1 MLRALARP
9 LERCLGSRASG
20 DGLLWQSELRP
31 HAGGDYS
38 IAVVQANSRLE
49 DQSQVFTSSSATYVG
64 VYDGHGGPEASRFV
78 NRHLFPYMHK
88 FAREHGGLSV
98 DVIKKAFK
106 ETEEEFC
113 GMVKRSLPT
122 KPQMATVGSCCLVG
136 AISNDT
142 LYVANLGDSRAVLG
156 SVVSGDD
163 SNKGA
168 VAERLSTDHNVAVEE
183 VRKEVKALNP
193 DDSQIVIYT
202 RGVWRIKGIIQV
214 SRSIGDVYL
223 KKPEYYRDPIFQ
235 RHGNPIPLRRPAM
248 TAEPSIIVR
257 KLKPQDLFLI
267 FASDGLWEHLSDET
281 AVEIVLKHPR
291 TGIARR
297 LVRAA
302 LEEAAKK
309 REMRYGD
316 IKKIAKGIRRHF
328 HDDISVVVVYLDQK
342 KTSSSNGKLVQQG
355 GITAPPDIYSLHS
368 DEAEQR
374 RKSKT
379 MSVTLSVA
387 DAVWSNIEST
397 GSVTEEQLSILH
409 LLFGKNLEKATRIID
424 KRGVKK
430 ISGLPSGRSIFQVVG
445 ESQKREEYLCFPGD
459 YCGCYSFFYDVVSRG
474 EHQCCKHQLA
484 ARLASSLGTYSEIEV
499 SDDHL
504 ALMLSKI

>member
-1 MLRALARP
+1 MLRALVRP
-9 LERCLGSRASG
+9 LERCLGTRASG

-88 FAREHGGLSV
+88 LENEHGGLSA

-113 GMVKRSLPT
+113 HMVKRSLPM
-122 KPQMATVGSCCLVG
+122 KPQMATVGSCCLFG
-136 AISNDT
+136 AISNGT

-156 SVVSGDD
+156 RVVVAGDGGNN
-163 SNKGA
+163 SKVA
-168 VAERLSTDHNVAVEE
+168 AAAAERLSTDHNVAVEE

-193 DDSQIVIYT
+193 DDSQIVLYT

-223 KKPEYYRDPIFQ
+223 KKPEFYRDPIFQ
-235 RHGNPIPLRRPAM
+235 QHGNPVPLRRPAM

-257 KLKPQDLFLI
+257 KLKPEDLFLI
-267 FASDGLWEHLSDET
+267 FASDGLWEHLSDEA

-291 TGIARR
+291 TGIAQK

-316 IKKIAKGIRRHF
+316 IKKIARGVRRHF
-328 HDDISVVVVYLDQK
+328 HDDISVIVVYLDQHK
-342 KTSSSNGKLVQQG
+342 SASSKRKVLKQG
-355 GITAPPDIYSLHS
+355 GITAPPDIYSLHA
-368 DEAEQR
+368 DEAEQNR
-374 RKSKT
+374 
-379 MSVTLSVA
+379 
-387 DAVWSNIEST
+387 
-397 GSVTEEQLSILH
+397 
-409 LLFGKNLEKATRIID
+409 LLNVL
-424 KRGVKK
+424 
-430 ISGLPSGRSIFQVVG
+430 
-445 ESQKREEYLCFPGD
+445 Y
-459 YCGCYSFFYDVVSRG
+459 
-474 EHQCCKHQLA
+474 
-484 ARLASSLGTYSEIEV
+484 
-499 SDDHL
+499 
-504 ALMLSKI
+504 